1 MELILEII
9 MEVILE
15 GCFKAATCKKL
26 PLFVRVTFAILL
38 LVVYISLFGGLLYL
52 GIKTN
57 SLILILL
64 VSIVFILLTT
74 LIIFKL
80 VKKRR
85 K

>member
-80 VKKRR
+80 VKKR
-85 K
+85 KK